1 MFNKKQGL
9 WFKMSTKPVKYRFW
23 LFVSKTS
30 KMIMTTISITIQD
43 GKITWIEQRGEEIP
57 NPKWDNFV
65 CETTKILEQ

>member
-1 MFNKKQGL
+1 M
-9 WFKMSTKPVKYRFW
+9 V
-23 LFVSKTS
+23 
-30 KMIMTTISITIQD
+30 MTTISITIQD